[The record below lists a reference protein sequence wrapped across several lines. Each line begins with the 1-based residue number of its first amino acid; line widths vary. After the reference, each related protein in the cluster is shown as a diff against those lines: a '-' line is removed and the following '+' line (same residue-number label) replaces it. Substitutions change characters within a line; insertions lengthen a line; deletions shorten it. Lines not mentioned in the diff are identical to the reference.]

1 MQAGDLERHQAALEV
16 DHRTIVHE
24 HCEAR
29 VVTRSARQPCACGLW
44 FCGQPKHFCSQ
55 ARPPGRAQRGAVVKI
70 HADDVSGA
78 AVVGIVV
85 HSENE
90 TSGSTAFLHCLFL
103 LALEL
108 LHVAWSFREA
118 CRVKREECTS
128 SVLLH
133 RIRPAT
139 LR

>member
-70 HADDVSGA
+70 HAATVCFSPHALETRDREASDGGSSQAQEKGSA
-78 AVVGIVV
+78 IPEISEALPHPPACRATYGMPRIAVVKLLIALG
-85 HSENE
+85 
-90 TSGSTAFLHCLFL
+90 GPTA
-103 LALEL
+103 
-108 LHVAWSFREA
+108 
-118 CRVKREECTS
+118 
-128 SVLLH
+128 
-133 RIRPAT
+133 
-139 LR
+139 